1 MREWSLIT
9 NHGLVLAA
17 ISRDSKKTIR
27 EIGDEVG
34 ITERTAYGIV
44 VDLEKAGYI
53 KRTKVGTRN
62 MYALNPDMPL
72 VSRLSNASVG
82 DLFTLFNGQRQKR
95 TKRTKT
101 LREVNV

>member
-17 ISRDSKKTIR
+17 ISRDSKQTIR
-27 EIGDEVG
+27 EIGDAVG

-62 MYALNPDMPL
+62 VYSINSDMPL
-72 VSRLSNASVG
+72 VSRLSDASVG
-82 DLFTLFNGQRQKR
+82 DLLALFAKR
-95 TKRTKT
+95 TKTKT

>member
-1 MREWSLIT
+1 M
-9 NHGLVLAA
+9 
-17 ISRDSKKTIR
+17 
-27 EIGDEVG
+27 
-34 ITERTAYGIV
+34 Y
-44 VDLEKAGYI
+44 LEKAGYI

-72 VSRLSNASVG
+72 VSRLSDVSVG
-82 DLFTLFNGQRQKR
+82 DLFALFNGQRQKR